1 MTRLPTALL
10 FADVALLGS
19 ALALAP
25 RPIALLAC
33 APSGILAVVACE
45 LLARREKRHP
55 VTHEPWRLD
64 GWAVTIGTLAV
75 LGLGASVGT
84 EAVGT
89 AWLLVALFAGLGFAS
104 LPNLAPRSRP

>member
-1 MTRLPTALL
+1 MPTILL
-10 FADVALLGS
+10 FADVVLLGL

-25 RPIALLAC
+25 PLLALLAC
-33 APSGILAVVACE
+33 VPGGILAIVACE

-64 GWAVTIGTLAV
+64 SWAVTIGTLAV
-75 LGLGASVGT
+75 LGVGAS
-84 EAVGT
+84 VGT

-104 LPNLAPRSRP
+104 LPNLAPGSRP

>member
-1 MTRLPTALL
+1 MPTILL
-10 FADVALLGS
+10 FADVVLLGL

-25 RPIALLAC
+25 PLLALLAC
-33 APSGILAVVACE
+33 VPGGILAIVACE

-64 GWAVTIGTLAV
+64 SWAVTIGTLAV
-75 LGLGASVGT
+75 LGVGASVGP

-104 LPNLAPRSRP
+104 LPNLAPGSRP